1 MSQNQSFRSAFIA
14 VTSLFFMWGFI
25 TVIVDA
31 FIPRLKDVFELSYL
45 QAGMVQMAWFSAYFF
60 LSVPGGIM
68 IRKVGYKK
76 GIIIGLATAAT
87 GCLMF
92 YPAAGERVFGLFL
105 GALFIVAAGLTVL
118 QVAANPYISVLGDP
132 ARASSRLNLAQAFNS
147 LGTTIAPI
155 ISAAFLLSDKILTG
169 DEQAQ
174 LDDAAREAYYATEA
188 AAVQTPFLA
197 LAGGFLLLA
206 GIIAAVKL
214 PKILG
219 SSNDTDAV
227 QTGDGATAGYKRVWQ
242 DKRLRFGAL
251 GIFVYVGAEVAL
263 SSYMVNYGLHLGMAE
278 SVSSSP
284 VLSALAEFSAMIK
297 GKKLAEMDAKAIV
310 GVLLALYWGGAM
322 LGRFIGSVLMRS
334 IAANRLLAIFG
345 GIAASLVLLSIV
357 TSGTTAFLAL
367 LGVGLFNSIMFPTIF
382 SLGISKLGNDT
393 PYGSGILCTAI
404 VGGAFIPPTLGVLV
418 DASGW
423 AVALMLP
430 IVCYAYIAWYG
441 RAKFQ
446 SDTAAA

>member
-31 FIPRLKDVFELSYL
+31 FIPRLKDVFELTYV
-45 QAGMVQMAWFSAYFF
+45 QAGLVQFAWFSAYGL
-60 LSVPGGIM
+60 LSIPGGIM
-68 IRKVGYKK
+68 IRNVGYKK
-76 GIIIGLATAAT
+76 GIMIGLGTAAV

-92 YPAAGERVFGLFL
+92 YPAAGQRVFTLFL
-105 GALFIVAAGLTVL
+105 AAFFVVGAGLTVL

-132 ARASSRLNLAQAFNS
+132 ERASSRLNLAQAFNS

-155 ISAAFLLSDKILTG
+155 ISATYLLSDKIKTST
-169 DEQAQ
+169 EQAN
-174 LDDAAREAYYATEA
+174 LDDAAREAYYASEA
-188 AAVQTPFLA
+188 AAVQGPFLA

-206 GIIAAVKL
+206 GLIAAVKL

-219 SSNDTDAV
+219 TSNDTDAV
-227 QTGDGATAGYKRVWQ
+227 ESGSGAWAGYARVLK
-242 DKRLRFGAL
+242 DNRLRYGAI

-263 SSYMVNYGLHLGMAE
+263 SSYMVNYGLHLGMQDA
-278 SVSSSP
+278 VQSSP
-284 VLSALAEFSAMIK
+284 ILRNLAEFSAFLK
-297 GKKLAEMDAKAIV
+297 GNQLKDMDPKAIV

-322 LGRFIGSVLMRS
+322 LGRFIGSILMRS
-334 IAANRLLAIFG
+334 IAANRLLIIFG
-345 GIAASLVLLSIV
+345 GIAGGLVLLSIV
-357 TSGTTAFLAL
+357 TSGTTAFLSL

-441 RAKFQ
+441 NAKFQ
-446 SDTAAA
+446 RDTTAA